1 MYNYSVNKLLNKG
14 RITMKIEMHLSYPR
28 EVEYAKKNNLPVL
41 LPVGTMEYH
50 SSHCP
55 FGCDTL
61 VAMGVAEEVAKK
73 VDALILPPVWYGV
86 ASYAVGGPEK
96 NTLNVDCDTLEKYV
110 ECILRSLFL
119 SGFKK
124 NIYVLIAHQTEDYM
138 PMTLACMKAAKKLIM
153 AELEQKGGYG
163 WWGKKENADFYESLK
178 GSDSPWNK
186 VRVIRL
192 PYTKNAKGMGDHA
205 GVHEC
210 SMLEYLYP
218 GTIKLDRLDASEDWF
233 GQTAVDMTVEHGKE
247 IVDICVNDIL
257 DMINGEE

>member
-1 MYNYSVNKLLNKG
+1 MSFIKME
-14 RITMKIEMHLSYPR
+14 TSYPK
-28 EVEYAKKNNLPVL
+28 EVGQIKKDCKPVF

-50 SSHCP
+50 SYHCP

-61 VAMGVAEEVAKK
+61 VALGVAEKVAEK
-73 VDALILPPVWYGV
+73 VGGMVLPPVWYGV
-86 ASYAVGGPEK
+86 ASYAVGGPDK
-96 NTLNVDCDTLEKYV
+96 NTINVDVDTLENYV
-110 ECILRSLFL
+110 HCILKSLFD

-124 NIYVLIAHQTEDYM
+124 NIFILIAHQTEDYM

-153 AELEQKGGYG
+153 AELEEKGGYG
-163 WWGKKENADFYESLK
+163 WWGKKENADFYENLK

-192 PYTKNAKGMGDHA
+192 PYTKNSKGEGDHA

-218 GTIKLDRLDASEDWF
+218 GSIKLDRLDASEDWF
-233 GQTAVDMTVEHGKE
+233 AETADKTTLSHGKDM
-247 IVDICVNDIL
+247 VDICVNDIIE
-257 DMINGEE
+257 MIKGE

>member
-1 MYNYSVNKLLNKG
+1 
-14 RITMKIEMHLSYPR
+14 MKIEMGFSYPK
-28 EVEYAKKNNLPVL
+28 EVEQIKNECKPVF

-50 SSHCP
+50 SHHCP

-61 VAMGVAEEVAKK
+61 TALGVAERVADI
-73 VDALILPPVWYGV
+73 VGGMVLPPVWYGV
-86 ASYAVGGPEK
+86 ASYAVGGPDK
-96 NTLNVDCDTLEKYV
+96 NTINVDVDTMENYV
-110 ECILRSLFL
+110 YCILKSLFE

-124 NIYVLIAHQTEDYM
+124 NIFVLIAHQTEDYM

-163 WWGKKENADFYESLK
+163 WWGKKENADFYENLS

-186 VRVIRL
+186 VRVSRL
-192 PYTKNAKGMGDHA
+192 PYTKNSKREGDHA

-233 GQTAVDMTVEHGKE
+233 GQTAVDMSLEHGKD

-257 DMINGEE
+257 AMINGEE